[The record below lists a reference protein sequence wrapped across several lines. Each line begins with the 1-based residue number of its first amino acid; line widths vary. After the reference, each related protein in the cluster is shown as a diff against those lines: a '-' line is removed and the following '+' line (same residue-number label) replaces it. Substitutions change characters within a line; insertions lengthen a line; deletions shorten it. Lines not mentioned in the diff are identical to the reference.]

1 MNAVDTSS
9 ALQDLIAQIT
19 SSLID
24 QRQQRRATGGELS
37 ALEENEV
44 ARDTARQFFD
54 QRVTQSLLTGSDTPS
69 FDDETSITKSA
80 IDAVL
85 GFGPLQRLLDNPVIT
100 DIHVRGTSP
109 VWVKHT
115 DGSRHEI
122 DPIVSTDDE
131 LIRLVRNVASRSRN
145 GERRFDAATAE
156 CNLCLDD
163 GSRLFAVMD
172 VSQQPSLVIRKH
184 QFHLSSLEELTRGGL
199 MTSNVRNFLR
209 VAVLAKR
216 NIIVAGGTGSGKT
229 TLLRALMNEIPF
241 YERIITIEDAF
252 ELGLA
257 RFAQLHPDH
266 DALQSRAAN
275 IEGHGAIHLADLTRM
290 ALRMDPDRVVVGEVR
305 GAEAFPMLMAMS
317 QGNNGS
323 MCTLHADSTRSAFS
337 KLAAYV
343 SMANTGLPIDVV
355 NLLLANALHL
365 VVHIELVNGQRRISS
380 IREVVDSDGPRI
392 VSNELFV
399 ANGSGLAEAAFP
411 MTSDLRELLAI
422 HGYDDSVNA
431 QLQTAGTWR

>member
-1 MNAVDTSS
+1 
-9 ALQDLIAQIT
+9 
-19 SSLID
+19 
-24 QRQQRRATGGELS
+24 
-37 ALEENEV
+37 
-44 ARDTARQFFD
+44 
-54 QRVTQSLLTGSDTPS
+54 
-69 FDDETSITKSA
+69 
-80 IDAVL
+80 
-85 GFGPLQRLLDNPVIT
+85 
-100 DIHVRGTSP
+100 
-109 VWVKHT
+109 VKHT

-145 GERRFDAATAE
+145 GERRFDATTAE

-184 QFHLSSLEELTRGGL
+184 QFHLSSLEELNRGGL

-209 VAVLAKR
+209 AAVLAKR

-229 TLLRALMNEIPF
+229 TLLRALINEIP
-241 YERIITIEDAF
+241 YHERIITIEDAF

-266 DALQSRAAN
+266 DALQARAAN
-275 IEGHGAIHLADLTRM
+275 IEGHGAIPLADLTRM

-399 ANGSGLAEAAFP
+399 TNGSGMAEAAFP
-411 MTSDLRELLAI
+411 MTSDLRELLAT

-431 QLQTAGTWR
+431 QLQSAGSWR

>member
-24 QRQQRRATGGELS
+24 QRQQRRAAGGELS

-69 FDDETSITKSA
+69 FDDETLITKSA

-252 ELGLA
+252 ELGLP

-411 MTSDLRELLAI
+411 MTSDLRELLAT

-431 QLQTAGTWR
+431 HLQTSGSWR

>member
-1 MNAVDTSS
+1 MNTVDTSS
-9 ALQDLIAQIT
+9 ALRDLIAQIT
-19 SSLID
+19 SALID
-24 QRQQRRATGGELS
+24 VRQQRRATGDELNAS
-37 ALEENEV
+37 EENDV
-44 ARDTARQFFD
+44 ARETARRFFD

-85 GFGPLQRLLDNPVIT
+85 GFGPLQRLLDDPAIT

-199 MTSNVRNFLR
+199 MTPNVRNFLR
-209 VAVLAKR
+209 AAVLAKR
-216 NIIVAGGTGSGKT
+216 NIIIAGGTGSGKT
-229 TLLRALMNEIPF
+229 TLLRALMNEIP
-241 YERIITIEDAF
+241 YHERIITIEDAF
-252 ELGLA
+252 EIGLV

-275 IEGHGAIHLADLTRM
+275 IEGHGAIPLADLTRM

-365 VVHIELVNGQRRISS
+365 VIHIEIVNGQRRISS
-380 IREVVDSDGPRI
+380 IREVVDCDGPQI

-399 ANGSGLAEAAFP
+399 ANGNGLAEAAYP
-411 MTSDLRELLAI
+411 MTSELRELLAV
-422 HGYDDSVNA
+422 HGYDDSINA
-431 QLQTAGTWR
+431 QLQTVGLWR

>member
-9 ALQDLIAQIT
+9 ALQDLTAQIT
-19 SSLID
+19 TALID
-24 QRQQRRATGGELS
+24 LRQQRRNAGNDLTS
-37 ALEENEV
+37 QEEIEI
-44 ARDTARQFFD
+44 ARETAQRFFD

-85 GFGPLQRLLDNPVIT
+85 GFGPLQRLLDDPAIT
-100 DIHVRGTSP
+100 DIHVRGTAP

-122 DPIVSTDDE
+122 EPIVATDDE

-145 GERRFDAATAE
+145 GERRFDAASAE

-172 VSQQPSLVIRKH
+172 ISQQPSLVIRKH

-199 MTSNVRNFLR
+199 ITSNVRNFLR
-209 VAVLAKR
+209 AAVLAKR

-229 TLLRALMNEIPF
+229 TLLRALMNEIP
-241 YERIITIEDAF
+241 YHERIITIEDSF
-252 ELGLA
+252 ELGLL
-257 RFAQLHPDH
+257 RFSQLHPDH
-266 DALQSRAAN
+266 DALQSRTAN

-365 VVHIELVNGQRRISS
+365 VIHIELVNGQRRISS
-380 IREVVDSDGPRI
+380 IREVVDSDGSRI
-392 VSNELFV
+392 VSNELFA
-399 ANGSGLAEAAFP
+399 ANGSGLAESAYP
-411 MTSDLRELLAI
+411 MTSDLRDLLAT
-422 HGYDDSVNA
+422 HGYDDAVNA
-431 QLQTAGTWR
+431 PLQTVGARR

>member
-1 MNAVDTSS
+1 MNTVETLSTT
-9 ALQDLIAQIT
+9 QDLIAYMT
-19 SSLID
+19 AALIED
-24 QRQQRRATGGELS
+24 RQQRRNAGEEIS
-37 ALEENEV
+37 SFDENVV
-44 ARDTARQFFD
+44 ARETARKFFD
-54 QRVTQSLLTGSDTPS
+54 QRVSQSLLTGGTTPS
-69 FDDETSITKSA
+69 FDDETTITKQA
-80 IDAVL
+80 VDAVL
-85 GFGPLQRLLDNPVIT
+85 GFGPLQKLLDDPLIT

-109 VWVKHT
+109 VWIKHV

-122 DPIVSTDDE
+122 EPIVATDDE
-131 LIRLVRNVASRSRN
+131 LIRLVRNVASRSRH
-145 GERRFDAATAE
+145 GERRFDAASAE

-184 QFHLSSLEELTRGGL
+184 QFHLSSLDELTRGGL
-199 MTSNVRNFLR
+199 MNTNIKNFLR
-209 VAVLAKR
+209 AAVSAKR

-241 YERIITIEDAF
+241 QERIITIEDAF
-252 ELGLA
+252 ELGLS
-257 RFAQLHPDH
+257 RFTELHPDH
-266 DALQSRAAN
+266 DALQSRNAN
-275 IEGHGAIHLADLTRM
+275 IEGHGAIALADLTRM
-290 ALRMDPDRVVVGEVR
+290 ALRMDPDRVIVGEVR

-365 VVHIELVNGQRRISS
+365 VVHIELADGRRRISS
-380 IREVVDSDGPRI
+380 IREVVDCDGPRI

-399 ANGSGLAEAAFP
+399 ANGSGPTEVAYP
-411 MTSDLRELLAI
+411 MTSDLRDLLAI
-422 HGYDDSVNA
+422 HGYDDTVNVP
-431 QLQTAGTWR
+431 LETAGSWR